1 MENCLLAG
9 GKGELNGTT
18 IENAAP
24 DEVSEP
30 KTRSIKPMTENLGF
44 SPTPQMHEGPVVVGL
59 PWEQ

>member
-18 IENAAP
+18 TENVAP

-30 KTRSIKPMTENLGF
+30 KTRSIKPMIENLGF
-44 SPTPQMHEGPVVVGL
+44 YGHPRCWVAGL